1 MKNKTV
7 SEMLARIGSVVGMND
22 DETLEQVLT
31 LAIEL
36 VLQGREGR
44 KIGTMFVV
52 GDSDE
57 VILRSRNIILDPLS
71 GHPDSVKHIRDAGMR
86 ETLKELSQLDGAFII
101 SEDGVVLSGSRLIDV
116 DSKDVEIP
124 LGLGSRHYAAAAIT
138 KKTDA
143 VAIVVSKSS
152 VVRIFQQ
159 GALVAEIMPQ
169 KMFLSDCTVHLEG
182 PYAEHSGHELTTL
195 VQVKPYQG
203 EELTVEK

>member
-1 MKNKTV
+1 MKNNTL
-7 SEMLARIGSVVGMND
+7 SEMLARIGSAVGMD
-22 DETLEQVLT
+22 DDKTLERVLT

-44 KIGTMFVV
+44 KIGTMFVL

-57 VILRSRNIILDPLS
+57 VLRRSRNIILDPLY

-116 DSKDVEIP
+116 DSGDVEIP
-124 LGLGSRHYAAAAIT
+124 MGLGSRHYAAAAIS
-138 KKTDA
+138 KKTRA

-152 VVRIFQQ
+152 VIRIFQQ
-159 GALVAEIMPQ
+159 GKLAAEIMPQ
-169 KMFLSDCTVHLEG
+169 KMFLSECTVHLEG

-195 VQVKPYQG
+195 VHVKPYRG
-203 EELTVEK
+203 NELTVEK

>member
-1 MKNKTV
+1 MKNNTL
-7 SEMLARIGSVVGMND
+7 SEMLARIGSAVGMD
-22 DETLEQVLT
+22 DDKTLERVLT

-44 KIGTMFVV
+44 KIGTMFVL

-57 VILRSRNIILDPLS
+57 VLRRSRNIILDPLY
-71 GHPDSVKHIRDAGMR
+71 GHPDSVKQIRDAGMR

-116 DSKDVEIP
+116 DSGDVEIP
-124 LGLGSRHYAAAAIT
+124 MGLGSRHYAAAAIS
-138 KKTDA
+138 KKTRA

-152 VVRIFQQ
+152 VIRIFQQ
-159 GALVAEIMPQ
+159 GKLAAEIMPQ
-169 KMFLSDCTVHLEG
+169 KMFLSECTVHLEG

-195 VQVKPYQG
+195 VHVKPYRG
-203 EELTVEK
+203 NELTVEK

>member
-1 MKNKTV
+1 MKNKNV
-7 SEMLARIGSVVGMND
+7 SAMLARISSVVGMDD

-44 KIGTMFVV
+44 KIGTMFVL

-57 VILRSRNIILDPLS
+57 VLRRSINIILDPLD

-101 SEDGVVLSGSRLIDV
+101 SKDGVVLSGSRLIDV
-116 DSKDVEIP
+116 DSEDVEIP

-138 KKTDA
+138 KKTQA

-152 VVRIFQQ
+152 VIRIFQQ

-169 KMFLSDCTVHLEG
+169 KMFLSDCTIHLEG
-182 PYAEHSGHELTTL
+182 PYAERSGHDLTTL
-195 VQVKPYQG
+195 VHVKPYRG
-203 EELTVEK
+203 KELTAEK

>member
-1 MKNKTV
+1 MKNNTL
-7 SEMLARIGSVVGMND
+7 SEMLARIGSAVGMDD
-22 DETLEQVLT
+22 DETLERVLT

-44 KIGTMFVV
+44 KIGTMFVL

-57 VILRSRNIILDPLS
+57 VLRRSRNIILDPLY
-71 GHPDSVKHIRDAGMR
+71 GHPDSVKQIRDAGMR

-116 DSKDVEIP
+116 DSGDVEIP
-124 LGLGSRHYAAAAIT
+124 MGLGSRHYAAAAIS
-138 KKTDA
+138 KKTRA

-152 VVRIFQQ
+152 VIRIFQQ
-159 GALVAEIMPQ
+159 GKLAAEIMPQ
-169 KMFLSDCTVHLEG
+169 KMFLSECTVHLEG

-195 VQVKPYQG
+195 VHVKPYRG
-203 EELTVEK
+203 NELTVEK

>member
-1 MKNKTV
+1 MKNNTL
-7 SEMLARIGSVVGMND
+7 SEMLARIGSAVGMDD
-22 DETLEQVLT
+22 DETLERVLT

-44 KIGTMFVV
+44 KIGTMFVL

-57 VILRSRNIILDPLS
+57 VLRRSRNIILDPLY

-116 DSKDVEIP
+116 DSGDVEIP
-124 LGLGSRHYAAAAIT
+124 MGLGSRHYAAAAIS
-138 KKTDA
+138 KKTRA

-152 VVRIFQQ
+152 VIRIFQQ
-159 GALVAEIMPQ
+159 GKLAAEIMPQ
-169 KMFLSDCTVHLEG
+169 KMFLSECTVHLEG

-195 VQVKPYQG
+195 VHVKPYRG
-203 EELTVEK
+203 NELTVEK

>member
-1 MKNKTV
+1 MKNNTL
-7 SEMLARIGSVVGMND
+7 SEMLARIGSAVGMD
-22 DETLEQVLT
+22 DDKTLEWVLT

-44 KIGTMFVV
+44 KIGTMFVL

-57 VILRSRNIILDPLS
+57 VLRRSRNIILDPLY
-71 GHPDSVKHIRDAGMR
+71 GHPDSVKQIRDAGMR

-116 DSKDVEIP
+116 DSGDVEIP
-124 LGLGSRHYAAAAIT
+124 MGLGSRHYAAAAIS
-138 KKTDA
+138 KKTRA

-152 VVRIFQQ
+152 VIRIFQQ
-159 GALVAEIMPQ
+159 GKLAAEIMPQ
-169 KMFLSDCTVHLEG
+169 KMFLSECTVHLEG

-195 VQVKPYQG
+195 VHVKPYRG
-203 EELTVEK
+203 NELTVEK